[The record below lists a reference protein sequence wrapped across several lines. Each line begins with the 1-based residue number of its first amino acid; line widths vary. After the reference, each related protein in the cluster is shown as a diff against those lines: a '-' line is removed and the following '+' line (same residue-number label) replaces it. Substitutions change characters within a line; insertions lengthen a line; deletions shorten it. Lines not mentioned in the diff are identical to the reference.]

1 MSEQQDRPIWAR
13 GLDDR
18 TYDLALRGQFAVVA
32 AAEYAGVSDK
42 TIRKLINTGAL
53 EAKRIGNGFRIQKS
67 SLDAYFG
74 LS

>member
-1 MSEQQDRPIWAR
+1 MSENQERPIWAR
-13 GLDDR
+13 GLDER
-18 TYDLALRGQFAVVA
+18 TYDLALRGQFSVA
-32 AAEYAGVSDK
+32 AAAVYVGVSDK

-53 EAKRIGNGFRIQKS
+53 EAKRIGNGLRIPKA